1 MVLFRG
7 SNPIGP
13 ANRDEKGPAEEL
25 DDRVKTYIKMGDDE
39 WNALYEKMYSDRKYP
54 GHNNLKLAL
63 FPSLFYVAGMGMF
76 SYELYLKRASL
87 LAQKSNVAKLASI
100 PVFGL
105 LLSRNLDIAK
115 DIWTFRNKY
124 PEMYQS

>member
-87 LAQKSNVAKLASI
+87 LAQKSNVAKLALI